1 MPTTDLSLTAAFAGL
16 DDPRR
21 DHNKLHPLTD
31 LLAVALCATL
41 CGAQSWPQ
49 VVTFA
54 QAKQAWLR
62 RFLSLPN
69 GIPSHDTFN
78 RVFGLL
84 DPRKFQECFAAWM
97 AAACQATGLKPIAID
112 GKAVRAARRG
122 TANGCLTVVT
132 AWATE
137 NGVALGQ
144 VAVEDLSNEQ
154 AAIPELLKAL
164 DLAGAIVT
172 IDAAGCQKEVAR
184 LVTEAGGDY
193 VLALKDN
200 QPTLREAVAQRFQ
213 DVIEGGPGQ
222 RDYDCYTEESKPAHG
237 RQETRT
243 CEVIRGVA
251 GLPGQHLWPG
261 LTAIAVVVRICQ
273 AAGQLTDEVRY
284 FISSARVSAAEML
297 RLVRGHWSIEN
308 QLHWVLDVAF
318 REDANKARAGHA
330 GENLA
335 WLRRVGLSL
344 LKKAPGGES
353 IQTKR
358 LKAGWDEDFLLAILR
373 DFTGK

>member
-1 MPTTDLSLTAAFAGL
+1 
-16 DDPRR
+16 
-21 DHNKLHPLTD
+21 
-31 LLAVALCATL
+31 
-41 CGAQSWPQ
+41 
-49 VVTFA
+49 
-54 QAKQAWLR
+54 
-62 RFLSLPN
+62 
-69 GIPSHDTFN
+69 
-78 RVFGLL
+78 VFGLL

-97 AAACQATGLKPIAID
+97 AAACRATGLKPIAID
-112 GKAVRAARRG
+112 GKAVRAARRA
-122 TANGCLTVVT
+122 TANGCLTVVS

-137 NGVALGQ
+137 SGVALGQ

-154 AAIPELLKAL
+154 AASPELLKAL

-184 LVTEAGGDY
+184 LVTEAEGDY

-213 DVIEGGPGQ
+213 DVIEAGPGQ
-222 RDYDCYTEESKPAHG
+222 RDYDCYTEESRSAHG

-284 FISSARVSAAEML
+284 FISSASVSAAEML
-297 RLVRGHWSIEN
+297 RLVRCHWSIEN

-318 REDANKARAGHA
+318 REDANKTRAGHA